1 MQPGASRPSS
11 TLPEQGLSNYLQ
23 IDLARL
29 VHWLRIKLRW
39 ILGAAVCFMLLGVIF
54 SLMTPARYTVT
65 SKMLVDPA
73 GLQVVTNDLYERAEQ
88 RDTQLLSADSK
99 LQTLMSR
106 NVLTRVIEKLN
117 LTDDREFVPAPGFQL
132 FSFGDDAT
140 RVPPTIIALEAL
152 QKRVSAR
159 RDEKSFVIILSVWAR
174 DAQKAI
180 RISEALIEEFK
191 AELGAADSDGAGR
204 MTTSLMAR
212 LAELKASV
220 SEAEEAVEDFRRQ
233 NDLRSS
239 QGELAS
245 TRSMSQVDTQLRDAR
260 QRLIAAES
268 RYNQMLAGGNDS
280 NAMQST
286 TLSALRT
293 QYATLKQQSD
303 EYARIYGPR
312 HPRQLAVQ
320 QSIGSL
326 RAEIDAEIARL
337 TKAAQNEFVQAKTVV
352 EALEKE
358 VTQVSTDVFSE
369 NDAQIR
375 LRELSREASARSAVY
390 EAFLSRARL
399 TAERQQV
406 DTTNIRVISAP
417 IAPTE
422 RSWPPSVVS
431 AAIFGFV
438 LGLTLGALSV
448 LLFGIITDINRPV
461 EPVPDRPE
469 PREPE
474 PILQPREAPGSLL
487 SLMPNSAS
495 PSWRAQT
502 RS

>member
-11 TLPEQGLSNYLQ
+11 TMHEQGLSNYLQ

-29 VHWLRIKLRW
+29 VFWLRLKLRW
-39 ILGAAVCFMLLGVIF
+39 ILGVAVVFMLLGAIF
-54 SLMTPARYTVT
+54 SLVTPARYTVT

-99 LQTLMSR
+99 LQTLVSR

-132 FSFGDDAT
+132 FSFGSGSGE
-140 RVPPTIIALEAL
+140 RVDPTVIALEAL
-152 QKRVSAR
+152 QSRVDAR
-159 RDEKSFVIILSVWAR
+159 RDERSFVIILSVWSNEAE
-174 DAQKAI
+174 KSI

-191 AELGAADSDGAGR
+191 AELSAADSDGAGR

-220 SEAEEAVEDFRRQ
+220 GEAEEAVENFRRQ

-326 RAEIDAEIARL
+326 RAEIDAELARL
-337 TKAAQNEFVQAKTVV
+337 TKAAQNEFVQARTVV

-358 VTQVSTDVFSE
+358 VTEVSTDVFSE

-375 LRELSREASARSAVY
+375 LRELTREASARSAVY

-422 RSWPPSVVS
+422 RSWPPSVVK

-438 LGLTLGALSV
+438 LGLTLGALGV
-448 LLFGIITDINRPV
+448 LLFGIVVDINRPV
-461 EPVPDRPE
+461 ETLPVHPE

-474 PILQPREAPGSLL
+474 PAPSPREAPGSLL
-487 SLMPNSAS
+487 SLMPSSGAA
-495 PSWRAQT
+495 SWRA
-502 RS
+502 R